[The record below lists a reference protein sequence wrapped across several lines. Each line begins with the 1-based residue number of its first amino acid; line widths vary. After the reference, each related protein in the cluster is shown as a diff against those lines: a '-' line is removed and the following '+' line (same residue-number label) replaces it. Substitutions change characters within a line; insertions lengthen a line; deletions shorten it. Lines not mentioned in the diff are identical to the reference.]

1 MKVEER
7 LLKYVKIDTQSDPKS
22 DSIPST
28 MRQKDLARVL
38 VEEMK
43 EIGIA
48 DAHMDEYGYVYGT
61 ILANVDGVETVGFI
75 AHMDTSPEI
84 TGANVKPR
92 IIENYDGKDIY
103 LNEEVVAKV
112 SIYPFLEEYKGKSL
126 MVTDGNTLLGA
137 DDKAGIA
144 EIMTMAEYF
153 HTHPEVKHGTIKIGF
168 TPDEEVGRGADKF
181 NVEEFNADFAY
192 TVDGSEPN
200 CVAYENFNA
209 AAVNVTVKGVS
220 FHPGDSKNKM
230 VNAINLA
237 MKFHGLL
244 PEHMRPEHT
253 EGYDGFNHLMK
264 IKGAIELV
272 ELEYIIRNHSEEIF
286 ENQKKMFENAA
297 EYLNKEYKDAIGLEF
312 KDSYRNMKEG
322 LKDKMFIVD
331 LAKEAISE
339 VGLVPKSE
347 AIRGGTDGVALTY
360 MGLPCPNLG
369 TGGFNFHGRYE
380 MCCIEDM
387 RSCVDILIKIVE
399 KVATRKAK

>member
-22 DSIPST
+22 DTIPST

-43 EIGIA
+43 EIGIE
-48 DAHMDEYGYVYGT
+48 DAYMDDYGYVYGT
-61 ILANVDGVETVGFI
+61 IPGNVEGVETVGFI

-112 SIYPFLEEYKGKSL
+112 SVYPFLEDYIGKSL

-153 HTHPEVKHGTIKIGF
+153 HTHPEVEHGTIRIGF

-181 NVEEFNADFAY
+181 NVEAFNADFAY

-209 AAVNVTVKGVS
+209 AAVTVTVKGIS

-244 PEHMRPEHT
+244 PEHMRPEYT

-264 IKGAIELV
+264 INGAIELV
-272 ELEYIIRNHSEEIF
+272 ELEYIIRNHDEELF
-286 ENQKKMFENAA
+286 EKQKKMFENAA
-297 EYLNKEYKDAIGLEF
+297 EYLNKEYKDAVTLEM

-339 VGLVPKSE
+339 VGLTPESE

-387 RSCVDILIKIVE
+387 RHCVDILIKIAE
-399 KVATRKAK
+399 KVAQRKAG